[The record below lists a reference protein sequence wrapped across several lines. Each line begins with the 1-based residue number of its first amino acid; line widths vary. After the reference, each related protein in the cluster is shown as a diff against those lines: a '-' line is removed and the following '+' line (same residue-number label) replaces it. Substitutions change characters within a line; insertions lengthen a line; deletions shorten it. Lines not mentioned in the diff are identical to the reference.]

1 VDFHPLFSG
10 LVSFSTHG
18 SDQTRRYRPLNNHQQ
33 LPRSEMRQ
41 QGASRLATEELSPVD
56 TVPWRNLMKIL
67 NAILGATAVAAVSL
81 FSATA
86 GAQSYPDRT
95 ITMVVPF
102 SAGGPTDTVARL
114 VAESMSKDLGQQVIV
129 ENVGGAGGTLGAARV
144 ANAEADG
151 YTVLLHHIGMAT
163 SATLYRKLPYDT
175 LNAFEY
181 VGLVT
186 EVPMTIV
193 ARKDL
198 EPTDM
203 AGLIEYAKANKD
215 TVTVAN
221 AGIGAASHLCG
232 MLFMSALET
241 PLVTVPYK
249 GTGPAMTDLLGG
261 QVDIMCDQTT
271 NTTKQIQAGTIKAY
285 AVTSPE
291 RLDVLK
297 DIPTTTEAGLA
308 DFQVGIWHGI
318 YAPKGTPAEA
328 VERLSKSLQLALKDE
343 NVAARFAELGT
354 EPSPEADATPDALKA
369 KLESEIA
376 RWKPVIEAAGQYA
389 D

>member
-1 VDFHPLFSG
+1 
-10 LVSFSTHG
+10 
-18 SDQTRRYRPLNNHQQ
+18 
-33 LPRSEMRQ
+33 
-41 QGASRLATEELSPVD
+41 
-56 TVPWRNLMKIL
+56 MKIL

-86 GAQSYPDRT
+86 GAQTYPDRT

-102 SAGGPTDTVARL
+102 CAGGPADTVARL

-297 DIPTTTEAGLA
+297 DVPTTAEAGLA

-328 VERLSKSLQLALKDE
+328 VERLSKSLQVALKDE

-354 EPSPEADATPDALKA
+354 EPSPEADGTPDALKA

>member
-1 VDFHPLFSG
+1 
-10 LVSFSTHG
+10 
-18 SDQTRRYRPLNNHQQ
+18 
-33 LPRSEMRQ
+33 
-41 QGASRLATEELSPVD
+41 
-56 TVPWRNLMKIL
+56 MKTL
-67 NAILGATAVAAVSL
+67 TAIFGMTALAAVSL
-81 FSATA
+81 ISVSAS
-86 GAQSYPDRT
+86 AQTYPDRT

-114 VAESMSKDLGQQVIV
+114 VAESMSKDLGQQIVV
-129 ENVGGAGGTLGAARV
+129 ENVGGAGGSLGAGRV
-144 ANAEADG
+144 AQADPDG

-163 SATLYRKLPYDT
+163 SATLYRKLAYDT

-186 EVPMTIV
+186 DVPMTIV
-193 ARKDL
+193 ARKDF
-198 EPTDM
+198 EPKDLQ
-203 AGLIEYAKANKD
+203 GLIDYVKANKD

-232 MLFMSALET
+232 MMFMSAIET

-271 NTTKQIQAGTIKAY
+271 NTTKQILGGTIKAY
-285 AVTSPE
+285 AVTSAA
-291 RLDVLK
+291 RLPVLPDV
-297 DIPTTTEAGLA
+297 PTAVEGGLA
-308 DFQVGIWHGI
+308 DFQVGIWHGV

-328 VERLSKSLQLALKDE
+328 TERLSKALQVALKDP
-343 NVAARFAELGT
+343 NVVARFAELGT
-354 EPSPEADATPDALKA
+354 VPSAESEATPAALKA

-376 RWKPVIEAAGQYA
+376 RWKPVIESAGQYA